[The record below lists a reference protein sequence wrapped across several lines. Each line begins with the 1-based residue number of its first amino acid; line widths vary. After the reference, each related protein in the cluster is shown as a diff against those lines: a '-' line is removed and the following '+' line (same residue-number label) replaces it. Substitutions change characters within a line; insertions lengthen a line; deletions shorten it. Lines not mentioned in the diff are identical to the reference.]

1 MRATEFEFR
10 HRFWFIFLLFWAA
23 FSAYW
28 IDHRGTA
35 TALVHAFGYGAG
47 SAAIRGVFAFAALL
61 IGLAALVRTWASAY
75 LQSERVHDANLRTEG
90 VVADG
95 PYRHLRNPLYFGN
108 LLLALGMGLLMS
120 RLGFVIIVLGHVIF
134 LLRLIGREESGLLA
148 SQGERYRA
156 YYDAVPR
163 LLPSL
168 RPRVPSGGL
177 EPHWPQAFGG
187 ELFFWILFAG
197 IAYFA
202 ITLESRTIPAVALG
216 GMVLYFLMLAVLRR
230 QRARLTSPA
239 APGSG
244 PR

>member
-1 MRATEFEFR
+1 MRATQFEFR
-10 HRFWFIFLLFWAA
+10 YRFWFIFLLFWAA
-23 FSAYW
+23 FSAYG

-35 TALVHAFGYGAG
+35 AALVHAFGYNAG
-47 SAAIRGVFAFAALL
+47 SPAIRGVFVFAALL
-61 IGLAALVRTWASAY
+61 IGFAALVRTWASAY

-120 RLGFVIIVLGHVIF
+120 RLGFVIVVLGHVIF
-134 LLRLIGREESGLLA
+134 LLRLIGREESELLA

-156 YYDAVPR
+156 YTDAVPR

-177 EPHWPQAFGG
+177 RPQWLQAFGG

-197 IAYFA
+197 TAYFA
-202 ITLESRTIPAVALG
+202 ITLESRTIPTVALV
-216 GMVLYFLMLAVLRR
+216 GMVIYFLMLAVLRR
-230 QRARLTSPA
+230 QRARLTSRA

>member
-1 MRATEFEFR
+1 MRATEFEFH
-10 HRFWFIFLLFWAA
+10 HRFWFIFLLFWAG
-23 FSAYW
+23 FSTYW

-35 TALVHAFGYGAG
+35 TALVRAFGYNEG
-47 SAAIRGVFAFAALL
+47 SHALRGVFVFAALL

-75 LQSERVHDANLRTEG
+75 LQSEKVHDANLRTDA

-95 PYRHLRNPLYFGN
+95 PYRHMRNPLYFGN

-120 RLGFVIIVLGHVIF
+120 RLGFAVVVLGHVIF
-134 LLRLIGREESGLLA
+134 LLRLIGREESELLA

-156 YYDAVPR
+156 YYGAVPR

-168 RPRVPSGGL
+168 RPRVPAGGL
-177 EPHWPQAFGG
+177 EPRWPQAFGG

-197 IAYFA
+197 TAYFA
-202 ITLESRTIPAVALG
+202 ITLESRAILTVSLAGAVI
-216 GMVLYFLMLAVLRR
+216 YFIMLAVLRR

-239 APGSG
+239 GPGSG